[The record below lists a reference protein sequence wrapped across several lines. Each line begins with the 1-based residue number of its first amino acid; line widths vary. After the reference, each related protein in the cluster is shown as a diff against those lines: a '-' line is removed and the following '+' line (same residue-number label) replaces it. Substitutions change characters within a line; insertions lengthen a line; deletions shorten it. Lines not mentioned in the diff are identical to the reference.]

1 MTSPVHPL
9 WYHARVQISAIPLL
23 LGAALGALAATVYW
37 LARQRGAESTRAR
50 LEAEL
55 AAARQSVED
64 QRAALAEARDT
75 FAALS
80 KEALR
85 ENRTEFLENAG
96 ALLTPVRET
105 LDKVQTQ
112 LGDVDLRRERSY
124 GAVTRQ
130 LESLAQ
136 TQTDL
141 RRETEQLSRA
151 LRSPNQRGRWGEVQ
165 LRKVVELAGMLQH
178 CDFTEKATLT
188 SDDRGR
194 QTPDLLINLPGGATI
209 IVDSKVPIDAY
220 LRAIE
225 AGDEQARAQHLDA
238 HARQVREHVKSLGA
252 KEYFR
257 QFERTPELVVMFM
270 PLEPLMASAFERDET
285 LLETAARHNI
295 VMATPMTLLALLRTI
310 AFGWQQQTLAESA
323 GVIRELGRDLYE
335 RLAMLVSH
343 LERVGRNIKQ
353 AGDSY
358 DSFIGSLEQNVLP
371 AARRFKELGV
381 TTTKVVETP
390 DLLKLAPRR
399 VTKAE
404 LAEKGDGTNYSLE
417 ISNN

>member
-1 MTSPVHPL
+1 
-9 WYHARVQISAIPLL
+9 VQISALPLL
-23 LGAALGALAATVYW
+23 LGIALGALAATVYW
-37 LARQRGAESTRAR
+37 LGRHRSAEATRAR

-55 AAARQSVED
+55 AASRQSVED
-64 QRAALAEARDT
+64 QRAALVDVRDT

-105 LDKVQTQ
+105 LDKVQAQ
-112 LGDVDLRRERSY
+112 LGDTDLRREHSY
-124 GAVTRQ
+124 GAVSKQ

-136 TQTDL
+136 TQVDL

-209 IVDSKVPIDAY
+209 VVDSKVPIDAY

-225 AGDEQARAQHLDA
+225 AGDDQSRGQHLDA

-270 PLEPLMASAFERDET
+270 PLEPLMSSAFERDET
-285 LLETAARHNI
+285 LLETAARHHI

-323 GVIRELGRDLYE
+323 GEIRELGRDLYE

-343 LERVGRNIKQ
+343 LERVGRNIRQ

-358 DSFIGSLEQNVLP
+358 DAFIGSLEQNVLP

-381 TTTKVVETP
+381 SSTKTVEAP

-404 LAEKGDGTNYSLE
+404 LAALPLE
-417 ISNN
+417 APDPRDVSPN

>member
-1 MTSPVHPL
+1 MTSPVLSL
-9 WYHARVQISAIPLL
+9 WYHAAVPLSAIALL
-23 LGAALGALAATVYW
+23 VGAALGALAATVYW
-37 LARQRGAESTRAR
+37 LSRHRSAEAARAG

-55 AAARQSVED
+55 RASRQSIDD
-64 QRAALAEARDT
+64 QRAALTQARDA

-80 KEALR
+80 KDALR
-85 ENRTEFLENAG
+85 ENRTEFLENAD
-96 ALLTPVRET
+96 ALLKPVRET

-112 LGDVDLRRERSY
+112 LGDADLRRERSY
-124 GAVTRQ
+124 GAVSRQ
-130 LESLAQ
+130 LESLVQ

-209 IVDSKVPIDAY
+209 VVDSKVPIDAY

-225 AGDEQARAQHLDA
+225 APDDQARAAQLDA
-238 HARQVREHVKSLGA
+238 HARQVREHVKALGA

-257 QFERTPELVVMFM
+257 QFERAPELVVMFM
-270 PLEPLMASAFERDET
+270 PLEPLMSSAFERDET
-285 LLETAARHNI
+285 LLETAARHHI

-323 GVIRELGRDLYE
+323 GEIRELGRDLYE
-335 RLAMLVSH
+335 RLAMLVTH
-343 LERVGRNIKQ
+343 LERVGRNIRQ

-358 DSFIGSLEQNVLP
+358 DAFVGSLEQNVLP

-381 TTTKVVETP
+381 NTTKVVDTP

-404 LAEKGDGTNYSLE
+404 LAALPLDPPSPN
-417 ISNN
+417 

>member
-1 MTSPVHPL
+1 M
-9 WYHARVQISAIPLL
+9 QISVIPLL
-23 LGAALGALAATVYW
+23 AGAALGALAATVYW
-37 LARQRGAESTRAR
+37 LSRQRTSDTAVAR

-55 AAARQSVED
+55 AASRQSAED
-64 QRAALAEARDT
+64 QRAALVETRDA

-105 LDKVQTQ
+105 LDKVQAQ
-112 LGDVDLRRERSY
+112 LGDVDRRREHSF
-124 GAVTRQ
+124 GAVRAQ
-130 LESLAQ
+130 LESLNQ
-136 TQTDL
+136 TQSDL
-141 RRETEQLSRA
+141 RRETEQLARA

-178 CDFTEKATLT
+178 CDFSEKPTLN

-194 QTPDLLINLPGGATI
+194 QTPDLLIHLPGGATI
-209 IVDSKVPIDAY
+209 VVDSKVPIDAY

-225 AGDEQARAQHLDA
+225 AHDDQTRGQHLDA
-238 HARQVREHVKSLGA
+238 HARQVREHVKSLGS

-270 PLEPLMASAFERDET
+270 PLEPLMSSAFERDET
-285 LLETAARHNI
+285 LLETAARNNI
-295 VMATPMTLLALLRTI
+295 VMATPMLLLALLRTI
-310 AFGWQQQTLAESA
+310 AFGWQQQKLAEGA
-323 GVIRELGRDLYE
+323 AEIRELGRDLYE
-335 RLAMLVSH
+335 RLAMLVMH
-343 LERVGRNIKQ
+343 LEKVGRNIRQ

-358 DSFIGSLEQNVLP
+358 DAFIGSLEQNVLP
-371 AARRFKELGV
+371 AARRFKDLGV
-381 TTTKVVETP
+381 SSTKTVEVP

-404 LAEKGDGTNYSLE
+404 LAALPLE
-417 ISNN
+417 PPSPN